1 MVPESKDVTITVYDN
16 IPDEVVVPDQPERTE
31 KVGDNWGWAA
41 FILPLAVGSMLWMI
55 YTFWIGVAGAIGAF
69 VLMMFVLH
77 FAGSTW
83 FPEDKVIPAT
93 TKRVSTIRSIPR
105 KVSQNK
111 QVAEHRCCVQC
122 KHPIK
127 ILR

>member
-1 MVPESKDVTITVYDN
+1 M
-16 IPDEVVVPDQPERTE
+16 
-31 KVGDNWGWAA
+31 
-41 FILPLAVGSMLWMI
+41 AVGIMLWMI
-55 YTFWIGVAGAIGAF
+55 YTFWSGVAGAIGAF
-69 VLMMFVLH
+69 ILMACILAK
-77 FAGSTW
+77 AGSTW
-83 FPEDKVIPAT
+83 FEQDKVIPAT
-93 TKRVSTIRSIPR
+93 TKRVPTIRRMPR